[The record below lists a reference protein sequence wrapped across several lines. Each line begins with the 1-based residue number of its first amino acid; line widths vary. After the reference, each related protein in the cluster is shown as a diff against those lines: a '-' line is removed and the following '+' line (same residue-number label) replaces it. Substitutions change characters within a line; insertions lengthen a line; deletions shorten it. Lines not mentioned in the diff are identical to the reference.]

1 MSCAGASGQAR
12 RPTSAPRLTAA
23 CARRVAAPGGRYD
36 SDISPRAVA
45 GPPVRYDESECG
57 RPGNARASGRGVY
70 ATRIEGATDR
80 DATREHEKRE
90 IRGLQFGTP
99 FPPSHPQTSFPVRK
113 RVNQLGCA
121 DLTAALI
128 MVGCRSGARRPT
140 PPEAPT
146 TLQVLPGRG
155 DGFRRVVRHRDG
167 GCPQL
172 ALPSVRAE
180 LAD

>member
-1 MSCAGASGQAR
+1 V
-12 RPTSAPRLTAA
+12 A
-23 CARRVAAPGGRYD
+23 C
-36 SDISPRAVA
+36 
-45 GPPVRYDESECG
+45 PPVRYDESECG
-57 RPGNARASGRGVY
+57 RPGNAKASGRGVY
-70 ATRIEGATDR
+70 ATRIVSATNR
-80 DATREHEKRE
+80 HATREHKKRAFG
-90 IRGLQFGTP
+90 GLQFGTP
-99 FPPSHPQTSFPVRK
+99 FPLSHPQASFAVRK

-155 DGFRRVVRHRDG
+155 DGSRRVVRHRDG
-167 GCPQL
+167 GCPQV